1 MDLKKQTKAEL
12 ISAIKNYQIKKLEQK
27 LDLQK
32 ESNKN
37 KFFNQIKS
45 YFLQIWNLI
54 STFKDILAKLTFISL
69 LIGLFRKYKIF
80 RRIWLILNTIV
91 MSIFG
96 ISLLDNF
103 GLSFLDNLIKELKNI
118 SVNTI
123 DYLSNTKFYNYLTSL
138 FEKEITSSEISNKSR
153 PLITE
158 NSSETIRNESSIRQ
172 NNRNS
177 KISEWLK
184 PEPEV
189 IKNEETN
196 YKKYLIKIFK
206 KIKF

>member
-1 MDLKKQTKAEL
+1 
-12 ISAIKNYQIKKLEQK
+12 
-27 LDLQK
+27 
-32 ESNKN
+32 
-37 KFFNQIKS
+37 
-45 YFLQIWNLI
+45 
-54 STFKDILAKLTFISL
+54 
-69 LIGLFRKYKIF
+69 
-80 RRIWLILNTIV
+80 

-177 KISEWLK
+177 KISE
-184 PEPEV
+184 
-189 IKNEETN
+189 
-196 YKKYLIKIFK
+196 
-206 KIKF
+206 